1 MFVVEFVNHSCHL
14 GFKYSSFESLLCLEQ
29 LHRETLFLI
38 YTYIEAQFKIA
49 LRQVVKYTFL
59 LLSG

>member
-1 MFVVEFVNHSCHL
+1 MFVVEFVNHNCLL
-14 GFKYSSFESLLCLEQ
+14 GFKYSSFESPLCLEQ

-38 YTYIEAQFKIA
+38 YSCIEGQFKA
-49 LRQVVKYTFL
+49 VLRKVVKYTFL

>member
-1 MFVVEFVNHSCHL
+1 MFVVEFVNHSFLL
-14 GFKYSSFESLLCLEQ
+14 GFKYSSFESPLCFEQ

-38 YTYIEAQFKIA
+38 YNYVEVQFKVA
-49 LRQVVKYTFL
+49 LRKAVKYTFL